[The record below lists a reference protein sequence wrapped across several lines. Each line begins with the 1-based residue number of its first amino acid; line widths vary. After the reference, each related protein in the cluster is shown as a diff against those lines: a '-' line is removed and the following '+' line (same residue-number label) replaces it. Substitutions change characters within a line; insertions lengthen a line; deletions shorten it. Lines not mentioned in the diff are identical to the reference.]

1 VLPTV
6 APHYA
11 IKECQSITTILEVF
25 LRKVV
30 GSKKI
35 ISGCLIDRRKILSLA
50 LAGPFLGS
58 SASRAEARSYRF
70 ALWTLSGSLLTS
82 EQLRGRRV
90 FMDVWAIWC
99 APCLASLPTIQA
111 LSREYSNRPGVAVV
125 SVYAGKN
132 YGRYRGVADF
142 MRENQYTFDVGLDPD
157 NLFTKQLGAVP
168 QIISLPKYI
177 LFDEEGRIFR
187 RFSGLD
193 YRSIAEIRR
202 YLTSERGQTPERGLT
217 AKYV

>member
-1 VLPTV
+1 MDVILRQV
-6 APHYA
+6 A
-11 IKECQSITTILEVF
+11 
-25 LRKVV
+25 
-30 GSKKI
+30 GSKKPKR
-35 ISGCLIDRRKILSLA
+35 GRLIDRRKILSLA

-70 ALWTLSGSLLTS
+70 ALRTLSGGLLTS

-111 LSREYSNRPGVAVV
+111 LSREFSNRPGVAVV

-142 MRENQYTFDVGLDPD
+142 MRENQYRFEVGLDPD

-168 QIISLPKYI
+168 QVISLPKYI

-187 RFSGLD
+187 RFLNLD
-193 YRSIAEIRR
+193 DRSIAEIRR
-202 YLTSERGQTPERGLT
+202 YLTSERDQTPQRGMPP
-217 AKYV
+217 KHV